1 MEQDYRNHNFWHQ
14 IDLARS
20 TYANDPKQRLQAL
33 INAERQMIQ
42 KDAFATP
49 LYQAGA
55 SYLLKPNVQSFKL
68 SPYGN
73 VAYYWN
79 VKMK

>member
-49 LYQAGA
+49 LY
-55 SYLLKPNVQSFKL
+55 
-68 SPYGN
+68 
-73 VAYYWN
+73 
-79 VKMK
+79 